1 MPWFPDFVNAAELA
15 RKQTRAAGQADPVG
29 QYIAALDKGET
40 GPLETTWPGHV
51 TVYDP
56 RAGEV
61 RGHRELRHFIRDSQ
75 NLLAAWHA
83 RTETVAST
91 VAGDRAVV
99 ELMAHV
105 TVDGQEHPWPAAI
118 VADSADDR
126 SVTFRTYLSLWVLDG
141 QHHSRPPI
149 LRPGTAPA
157 QPGGIV
163 GRYQAALAAGDTDA
177 IVATFTPGGY
187 VQEPLGPPHA
197 HRGQA
202 ELRGYFTR
210 CFSDGGIAL
219 EPCRVTDDGT
229 RCALEYNLVRWGRD
243 EMPPQAGLA
252 VFERSPDGLLA
263 AARIYDDIAA
273 PPGTAPGPA
282 PAP

>member
-29 QYIAALDKGET
+29 QYIAALDRGEA

-61 RGHRELRHFIRDSQ
+61 KGHRELRHFVRQSQ
-75 NLLAAWHA
+75 SLLADRHA
-83 RTETVAST
+83 RTETVACT

-105 TVDGQEHPWPAAI
+105 TVDGHEQPWPAAI
-118 VADSADDR
+118 VADSAGDQ
-126 SVTFRTYLSLWVLDG
+126 SITFRTYLSLWVLDG
-141 QHHSRPPI
+141 QHHRRPPI
-149 LRPGTAPA
+149 LRPGTAPEA
-157 QPGGIV
+157 QPGGII

-177 IVATFTPGGY
+177 IVATFTPDGY
-187 VQEPLGPPHA
+187 FQEPLGPPHA

-202 ELRGYFTR
+202 ELRDFFTR
-210 CFSDGGIAL
+210 CFSDGGIGL

-229 RCALEYNLVRWGRD
+229 RCALEYNLVTWGRGG
-243 EMPPQAGLA
+243 MPPQAGLA
-252 VFERSPDGLLA
+252 VLERSPDGLLA
-263 AARIYDDIAA
+263 AVRIYDDVAA
-273 PPGTAPGPA
+273 PPAVTPPA
-282 PAP
+282 P

>member
-29 QYIAALDKGET
+29 QYVAALDRGEA
-40 GPLETTWPGHV
+40 GPLEATWPGHV

-61 RGHRELRHFIRDSQ
+61 TGHRELRHFVKESQ
-75 NLLAAWHA
+75 NLLAARHV
-83 RTETVAST
+83 RTETVACT

-105 TVDGQEHPWPAAI
+105 TVDGREQPWPAAI
-118 VADSADDR
+118 VADSAGDQ
-126 SVTFRTYLSLWVLDG
+126 SITFRTYLSLWVFDG
-141 QHHSRPPI
+141 QHHARQPI
-149 LRPGTAPA
+149 LRPGTAPVA
-157 QPGGIV
+157 QPGGVI

-177 IVATFTPGGY
+177 IVATFTPDGY
-187 VQEPLGPPHA
+187 LQEPLGPPHA

-202 ELRGYFTR
+202 ELRDFFAR
-210 CFSDGGIAL
+210 CFSDGGIGL
-219 EPCRVTDDGT
+219 ETCRVTDDGT
-229 RCALEYNLVRWGRD
+229 RCALEYNLVTWGRG
-243 EMPPQAGLA
+243 EIPPQPGVA

-263 AARIYDDIAA
+263 AARIYDDVAA
-273 PPGTAPGPA
+273 PPAVALPA
-282 PAP
+282 P

>member
-29 QYIAALDKGET
+29 QYIAALDRGET
-40 GPLETTWPGHV
+40 GPLETAWPGHV

-61 RGHRELRHFIRDSQ
+61 TGHRDLRRFVRESQ
-75 NLLAAWHA
+75 SLLAARHA
-83 RTETVAST
+83 RTETVACT

-105 TVDGQEHPWPAAI
+105 TVDGHEQPWPAAI
-118 VADSADDR
+118 VADSAGDR
-126 SVTFRTYLSLWVLDG
+126 SITFRTYLSLWVLDG
-141 QHHSRPPI
+141 QHHRRSPI

-157 QPGGIV
+157 ARTGGII

-177 IVATFTPGGY
+177 IVATFTPDGY
-187 VQEPLGPPHA
+187 LQEPLGPPHD

-202 ELRGYFTR
+202 ELRGFFAR
-210 CFSDGGIAL
+210 CLSDGGIGL
-219 EPCRVTDDGT
+219 ETCRVTDDGT
-229 RCALEYNLVRWGRD
+229 LCALEYNLVTWGRG
-243 EMPPQAGLA
+243 EIAPQPGLA

-263 AARIYDDIAA
+263 AARIYDDVAA
-273 PPGTAPGPA
+273 PAAVTRPA
-282 PAP
+282 P